1 MSRTAAAIDA
11 ELLKVHA
18 QYLLAERRRQF
29 AEAAE
34 LWVRLDELLDERSH
48 VPHPR
53 LPSDADGHT
62 SPRPV

>member
-1 MSRTAAAIDA
+1 VRTAADIDLD
-11 ELLKVHA
+11 LLKTHE

-34 LWVRLDELLDERSH
+34 LWVKLDALLDERAH

-53 LPSDADGHT
+53 LPSDADGHAP
-62 SPRPV
+62 PRPI

>member
-1 MSRTAAAIDA
+1 MRTAADIDL
-11 ELLKVHA
+11 ELLSVHA
-18 QYLLAERRRQF
+18 KYVAAERRRQY

-34 LWVRLDELLDERSH
+34 LWVKLDTLLEERAR

-62 SPRPV
+62 APRPI

>member
-1 MSRTAAAIDA
+1 VRTAADIDT
-11 ELLKVHA
+11 ELLAVHE
-18 QYLLAERRRQF
+18 QYLRAERRRQY

-34 LWVRLDELLDERSH
+34 LWIKLDALLDERAH

-62 SPRPV
+62 SPRPI